1 MKKIIQIII
10 FLIIIILIHFLYI
23 NYFKPVAKKT
33 VQSINNENIKISEKK
48 NSTIKNLK
56 YNIKIDK
63 NREYT
68 ITAKLSEITF
78 VDNIELVNMSNVE
91 AKFIDKENNSLIIVS
106 DKATYNDTN
115 YNTVFKKNV
124 KMEYLTNK
132 IFAESL
138 ELDFEKNIIL
148 ISEKVKFD
156 GLNGIIFTD
165 NIKIN
170 LITKQTELYMNN
182 SNNKIQLITK

>member
-63 NREYT
+63 NRQYT

-170 LITKQTELYMNN
+170 LITKETELYMNN